1 MVGKQI
7 NDLIPFSPC
16 FSMCALTTD
25 FGGNIKNCR
34 SELRKEVGC
43 LCFEPDV
50 SCWQSVEFDKKSCAL
65 TFTNPEVSMQQPGA
79 IGFDR

>member
-1 MVGKQI
+1 MVRKQI
-7 NDLIPFSPC
+7 NDFIPFSPF
-16 FSMCALTTD
+16 FSMLALTTD

-50 SCWQSVEFDKKSCAL
+50 SCWQPVELDKKSCAL
-65 TFTNPEVSMQQPGA
+65 IFTYPEVSLQQPGTM
-79 IGFDR
+79 GFDR